1 MGLVFLLIS
10 ESGDITPNTDS
21 SNKIEEM
28 HSHKDFDSGKLVKNI
43 LLKHFIQETFNI
55 CTVSFCPF
63 VLNIRLEATSN
74 VSFFVPLNSNEYVFL

>member
-1 MGLVFLLIS
+1 MWPMGLVFLLIS

-55 CTVSFCPF
+55 CTVSFLPLCPQYKTGGDF
-63 VLNIRLEATSN
+63 QCLI
-74 VSFFVPLNSNEYVFL
+74 F